1 MKKLFI
7 LASIALAF
15 AACHQTREQG
25 KSAIEKQLEQIGLQN
40 VSDEISGIEVYMVY
54 ATPYNF
60 MGRVLYEGLDDAY
73 LVPEAVEKLRKANEL
88 LRKKRLDLHLVVYDA
103 ARPRSIQQ
111 LMWNVVENTEL
122 EDFVANPNKSGG
134 GPHNYGVAVDVTLVD
149 CTGHPIPMGSEYDYF
164 GDRSRVDIEDE
175 LIERGEITHRELLNR
190 LLLREIMTEAGW
202 LVEPSEWWHFN
213 AMPLTEASQNL
224 IVAATDK

>member
-1 MKKLFI
+1 M
-7 LASIALAF
+7 ALT
-15 AACHQTREQG
+15 ACQHGGEQG
-25 KSAIEKQLEQIGLQN
+25 TSAVEAQLEQIGLQN
-40 VSDEISGIEVYMVY
+40 VAKEIPGVEVYMVY

-60 MGRVLYEGLDDAY
+60 MGRVLYEGLDEAY
-73 LVPEAVEKLRKANEL
+73 LVPEAVENLRKANEL

-122 EDFVANPNKSGG
+122 QDFVANPNKSGG

-164 GDRSRVDIEDE
+164 GDRSRVDLEAE

-190 LLLREIMTEAGW
+190 QLLREIMTEAGW

-213 AMPLTEASQNL
+213 AMPLTEASQRL
-224 IVAATDK
+224 TVIQ

>member
-1 MKKLFI
+1 MKKLLTFAFI
-7 LASIALAF
+7 AMALT
-15 AACHQTREQG
+15 ACQHGGEQG
-25 KSAIEKQLEQIGLQN
+25 TSAVEAQLEQIGLQN
-40 VSDEISGIEVYMVY
+40 VAKEIPGVEVYMVY

-60 MGRVLYEGLDDAY
+60 MARVLYEGLDEAY

-122 EDFVANPNKSGG
+122 QDFVANPNKSGG

-164 GDRSRVDIEDE
+164 GDRSRVDLEAE

-190 LLLREIMTEAGW
+190 QLLREIMTEAGW

-213 AMPLTEASQNL
+213 AMPLTEASQRL
-224 IVAATDK
+224 TVIQ

>member
-1 MKKLFI
+1 MKKLLTFAFI
-7 LASIALAF
+7 AMALT
-15 AACHQTREQG
+15 ACQHGGEQG
-25 KSAIEKQLEQIGLQN
+25 TSAVEAQLEQIGLQN
-40 VSDEISGIEVYMVY
+40 VAKEIPGVEVYMVY

-60 MGRVLYEGLDDAY
+60 MGRVLYEGLDEAY

-122 EDFVANPNKSGG
+122 QDFVANPNKSGG

-164 GDRSRVDIEDE
+164 GDRSRVDLEAE

-190 LLLREIMTEAGW
+190 QLLREIMTEAGW

-213 AMPLTEASQNL
+213 AMPLIEVSQRL
-224 IVAATDK
+224 TVIQ